1 VGGQTRLPSWGQRTS
16 MRPLWERTLRG
27 DVAAMGLPNPS
38 VTAIQG
44 NAEPSRSTL
53 IDQCGPCDV
62 EGHKQPS
69 DHDSAAGNQRV
80 MDA

>member
-16 MRPLWERTLRG
+16 MRRLWERTLRG

-62 EGHKQPS
+62 EGQKQPS
-69 DHDSAAGNQRV
+69 DHDSAGGNQRV